1 MSRTMSGYD
10 PDLDL
15 PRILCLHGGGTNA
28 RIFRSQCRVLSTHLK
43 GRFRLVF
50 AEAPLSCNAGPDVL
64 SVYKEWGPFKSWI
77 PSALGCPEVDNHT
90 AIELFKE
97 SLDRAMDEDDDLG
110 ATGPWVGLLGFSQGA
125 KMCASL
131 LFLQQLRQMH
141 GERTNERLDFRFGV
155 LLAGRAP
162 LVALD
167 MNLAST
173 YGTEDDESKN
183 SAGIVD
189 PNGDPIHSNHSW
201 LRRIRYGSQSR
212 SRLHIPTVHVHG
224 LRDAGLPLHRKLFE
238 ECCEEGS
245 TRLMEWEGD
254 HRVPIKTKD
263 VTVLVQHILAMAIES
278 DAVRHRAIVF

>member
-1 MSRTMSGYD
+1 MPSYEL
-10 PDLDL
+10 DLDL

-43 GRFRLVF
+43 GKFRLVF
-50 AEAPLSCNAGPDVL
+50 AEAPLQCHAGPDVL

-90 AIELFKE
+90 AIELFRE
-97 SLDRAMDEDDDLG
+97 ALDRAMDEDDDLG

-131 LFLQQLRQMH
+131 LYLQQLRQIH
-141 GERTNERLDFRFGV
+141 RLKSNRRLDFRFGI

-167 MNLAST
+167 MNLASI
-173 YGTEDDESKN
+173 YSLDDMENQDKDSI
-183 SAGIVD
+183 SMLVD
-189 PNGDPIHSNHSW
+189 PNGQLVVGSKSW
-201 LRRIRYGSQSR
+201 LRRSNYINQSDV
-212 SRLHIPTVHVHG
+212 RLRIPTTHVHG
-224 LRDAGLPLHRKLFE
+224 VRDAGLPLHRKLYE
-238 ECCEEGS
+238 ECCQVES
-245 TRLMEWEGD
+245 TRLMEWDGD

-263 VTVLVQHILAMAIES
+263 VTELVQHITAMALKTRV
-278 DAVRHRAIVF
+278 DF

>member
-1 MSRTMSGYD
+1 MPSCD
-10 PDLDL
+10 LDLDL

-43 GRFRLVF
+43 GKIRLVF
-50 AEAPLSCNAGPDVL
+50 AEAPLQCYAGPDVL

-97 SLDRAMDEDDDLG
+97 ALDRAMDEDDDLG

-131 LFLQQLRQMH
+131 LYLQQLRQMH
-141 GERTNERLDFRFGV
+141 KLNLNRRLDFRFGI

-167 MNLAST
+167 MNIASI
-173 YGTEDDESKN
+173 YASDEIDDEHS
-183 SAGIVD
+183 SAEMLVD
-189 PNGDPIHSNHSW
+189 PNGQPVIGTKSW
-201 LRRIRYGSQSR
+201 FRRSSFTNQSHIRLR
-212 SRLHIPTVHVHG
+212 IPTAHIHG
-224 LRDAGLPLHRKLFE
+224 TRDAGLPLHRKLYE
-238 ECCEEGS
+238 ECCQRES
-245 TRLMEWEGD
+245 TRLMEWDGD

-263 VTVLVQHILAMAIES
+263 VTELVQHILAMALE
-278 DAVRHRAIVF
+278 AGVGFQ

>member
-1 MSRTMSGYD
+1 MPGYD
-10 PDLDL
+10 LGLDL

-28 RIFRSQCRVLSTHLK
+28 RIFRSQCRVLSTHLRGK
-43 GRFRLVF
+43 FRLVF

-90 AIELFKE
+90 AIELFKDA
-97 SLDRAMDEDDDLG
+97 LDKAMDEDDDLG

-141 GERTNERLDFRFGV
+141 GMKVNDRLDFRFGI

-167 MNLAST
+167 LNLASM
-173 YGTEDDESKN
+173 YGPDEMSEDST
-183 SAGIVD
+183 GVVD
-189 PNGDPIHSNHSW
+189 PNGEPVHNNAW
-201 LRRIRYGSQSR
+201 LRRLTHGHHKTST
-212 SRLHIPTVHVHG
+212 RLHIPTVHVHG
-224 LRDAGLPLHRKLFE
+224 LRDPGLALHQKLLK
-238 ECCEEGS
+238 ECCENGS

-263 VTVLVQHILAMAIES
+263 VTALVQHIQAMAI
-278 DAVRHRAIVF
+278 DAGIEY

>member
-1 MSRTMSGYD
+1 MPSCD
-10 PDLDL
+10 FDLDL

-43 GRFRLVF
+43 GKFRLVF
-50 AEAPLSCNAGPDVL
+50 AEAPLQCHAGPDVL

-90 AIELFKE
+90 ATELFKE

-131 LFLQQLRQMH
+131 LYLQQLRQMH
-141 GERTNERLDFRFGV
+141 KLNLNRRLDFRFGI

-167 MNLAST
+167 MNLASI
-173 YGTEDDESKN
+173 YAPDDIESQERDFP
-183 SAGIVD
+183 AMLVD
-189 PNGDPIHSNHSW
+189 PNGQPVVGTKSW
-201 LRRIRYGSQSR
+201 LRRSSYINHSDIRLR
-212 SRLHIPTVHVHG
+212 FPTIHVHG
-224 LRDAGLPLHRKLFE
+224 MRDPGLPLHRKLFE
-238 ECCEEGS
+238 ECCQKES
-245 TRLMEWEGD
+245 TRLMEWDGD
-254 HRVPIKTKD
+254 HRIPIKTKD
-263 VTVLVQHILAMAIES
+263 VTELVQHITAMAVEAGL
-278 DAVRHRAIVF
+278 DF

>member
-1 MSRTMSGYD
+1 MSGYD
-10 PDLDL
+10 LGLDL

-43 GRFRLVF
+43 GKFRLVF

-90 AIELFKE
+90 AIELFKGA
-97 SLDRAMDEDDDLG
+97 LDRAMDEDDDLG

-131 LFLQQLRQMH
+131 LFLQQLRHMH
-141 GERTNERLDFRFGV
+141 GMKPSKRLDFRFGI

-167 MNLAST
+167 MNLASLYAT
-173 YGTEDDESKN
+173 DGTDDESKN
-183 SAGIVD
+183 SAGVVD
-189 PNGDPIHSNHSW
+189 PNGDPIQNNNSW
-201 LRRIRYGSQSR
+201 LRRISYGYESST
-212 SRLHIPTVHVHG
+212 RLHIPTVHVHG
-224 LRDAGLPLHRKLFE
+224 LRDAGLSLHRKLLA
-238 ECCEEGS
+238 ECCEDGS

-263 VTVLVQHILAMAIES
+263 VSVLVQHILTLTIETG
-278 DAVRHRAIVF
+278 IEQ